1 MILSTILYL
10 LMQVVFIT
18 YVSFIWIKFGI
29 QKSISESYYV
39 LPEKINF
46 LFILFCWLFAFPA
59 MILGNSWLMLA
70 AGGGI
75 VFVGA
80 AAAMHLMPTRAIHLT
95 GAIGGII
102 ASQLSIYFDFN
113 LLWLNV
119 VSLIMAAIVGL
130 TFKKYALF
138 CIELVAFLAISIAL
152 GIKLQIF

>member
-1 MILSTILYL
+1 
-10 LMQVVFIT
+10 MQVVFIS

-80 AAAMHLMPTRAIHLT
+80 AAAMHLMPTRTVHLT

-113 LLWLNV
+113 LLWLNII
-119 VSLIMAAIVGL
+119 SLIMAAIVGL